1 MSTTTHSLV
10 PITVYNTIHYTIHY
24 SKEVVVVKEKKNS
37 SVGVSVMLEY
47 TFFFCLLFVVCC
59 LLFSIPSHITF
70 TSDLF
75 DGNTQIIFYYK
86 PQLINL

>member
-10 PITVYNTIHYTIHY
+10 PITVYNTLHYTIHY
-24 SKEVVVVKEKKNS
+24 TMEVVVVKEKKNS
-37 SVGVSVMLEY
+37 SVGVSVVLEY
-47 TFFFCLLFVVCC
+47 TFFFVCC